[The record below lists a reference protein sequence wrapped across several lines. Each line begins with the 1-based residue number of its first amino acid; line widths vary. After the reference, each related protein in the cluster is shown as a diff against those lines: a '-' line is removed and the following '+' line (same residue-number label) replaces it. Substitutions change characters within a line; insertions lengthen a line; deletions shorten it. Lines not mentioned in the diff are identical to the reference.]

1 VATGQ
6 RWARRATDA
15 ANQVRNQVDQVTESV
30 KGAAEAGQ
38 RAYNEAMH
46 AGHEN
51 PYDAMNRR
59 NS

>member
-1 VATGQ
+1 MATGQ